1 MTSDTTDSAEATGN
15 PVMEALAA
23 DRALVVVRASRVDD
37 PVALCRALAA
47 GGIRVVELTFTTPG
61 LTDLLTRV
69 AAEAGDEVLVG
80 AGTVLD
86 ASQARAAVDAG
97 ARFLVTPGLPGDA
110 AEIVAAGHE
119 AGAAVVLGALT
130 PSEVLAAT
138 TLGADAV
145 KIFPARAVG
154 PRYFSDL
161 RGPFPEVALIPSGG
175 VDHDNAA
182 EFLRAGALA
191 VTAGTSV
198 VRPSDVDEARWDDI
212 TAHAT
217 RFCAALR

>member
-1 MTSDTTDSAEATGN
+1 MSNTVIET
-15 PVMEALAA
+15 LRA
-23 DRALVVVRASRVDD
+23 DQALVVVRASRLDD

-47 GGIRVVELTFTTPG
+47 GGIRTVELTYTTPG
-61 LTDLLTRV
+61 LTDLLAQVSARIDTDDIV
-69 AAEAGDEVLVG
+69 VG
-80 AGTVLD
+80 AGTVLSAD
-86 ASQARAAVDAG
+86 QARAALAAG
-97 ARFLVTPGLPGDA
+97 ARFLVTPGLPPEA
-110 AEIVAAGHE
+110 AEIVAEGHA

-130 PSEVLAAT
+130 PTEVLTAT

-175 VDHDNAA
+175 VDEDNAA
-182 EFLRAGALA
+182 EFLRAGAIA

-198 VRPSDVDEARWDDI
+198 VQPADVDEARWEQI
-212 TAHAT
+212 TTNAA
-217 RFCAALR
+217 RFRAALR